1 MNTQPISI
9 QFHNQFGRSRTDTI
23 IALQEVFYLPLHH
36 QDTLETYQLLFW
48 NKQYFL
54 SEVQDG
60 FLFRNGVKYQVIYNT
75 PRGQILVSP
84 ASQVKLSFRK
94 PMKQVDF
101 LRREEE
107 RVVRNRKLAALR
119 KTESSCFSCR
129 HYIAMSPFLSKC
141 KKSGKVVKFYNI
153 CEKHSVKE

>member
-23 IALQEVFYLPLHH
+23 IALQEVFYLPIHY

-48 NKQYFL
+48 NKQYFF

-94 PMKQVDF
+94 PIAGFGLGNYV
-101 LRREEE
+101 L
-107 RVVRNRKLAALR
+107 VRDGG
-119 KTESSCFSCR
+119 
-129 HYIAMSPFLSKC
+129 I
-141 KKSGKVVKFYNI
+141 
-153 CEKHSVKE
+153 